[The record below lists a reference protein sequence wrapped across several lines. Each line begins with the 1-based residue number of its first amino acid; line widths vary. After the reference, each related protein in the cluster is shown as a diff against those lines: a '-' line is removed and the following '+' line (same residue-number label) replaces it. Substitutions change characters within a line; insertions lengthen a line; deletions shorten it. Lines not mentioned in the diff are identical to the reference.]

1 LPRWATGEEKR
12 ALAPGK
18 RENEPTASD
27 NRAHQLQAANESDSA
42 HRLSSHA
49 AGGAQAGV

>member
-12 ALAPGK
+12 ALAA
-18 RENEPTASD
+18 REAGNEPTASD
-27 NRAHQLQAANESDSA
+27 NHAHQLQAANKSDSA